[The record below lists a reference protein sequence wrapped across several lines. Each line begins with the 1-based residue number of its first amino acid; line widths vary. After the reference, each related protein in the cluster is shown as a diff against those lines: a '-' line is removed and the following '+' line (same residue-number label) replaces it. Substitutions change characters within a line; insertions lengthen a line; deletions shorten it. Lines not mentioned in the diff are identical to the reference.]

1 MIFTEVSSKASNH
14 FTKGYRCAF
23 IPAKMNPTMVIFLV
37 LLQEVEEVEIMEAEE
52 DMVEVADS
60 LMVVVDL
67 LNQVEMADSLMV
79 VVEDLLNQVEVVL
92 VEDIEVGL
100 VEGLMILVEVA
111 DSLMVVVDL
120 LNQVEMAD
128 SLMVVVEDLLNQVE
142 VAVVEDIEVGLVEGL
157 MTLVEMTDSLVILD
171 PQPHSNTADNKVDT
185 ADNTVDN
192 QYNNTSGN
200 KVLNQVEV
208 AVVEDIEV
216 GLVAAFMTLVE
227 SKVVVDLL
235 NQVEVAMDLLN
246 LGDFESS
253 SVFVYVYLY

>member
-1 MIFTEVSSKASNH
+1 
-14 FTKGYRCAF
+14 
-23 IPAKMNPTMVIFLV
+23 MNPTMVIFLV

-92 VEDIEVGL
+92 
-100 VEGLMILVEVA
+100 
-111 DSLMVVVDL
+111 
-120 LNQVEMAD
+120 
-128 SLMVVVEDLLNQVE
+128 
-142 VAVVEDIEVGLVEGL
+142 VEDIEVGLVEGL

>member
-1 MIFTEVSSKASNH
+1 MNPIIVIFTEVSSKASNH

-52 DMVEVADS
+52 DM
-60 LMVVVDL
+60 
-67 LNQVEMADSLMV
+67 
-79 VVEDLLNQVEVVL
+79 
-92 VEDIEVGL
+92 
-100 VEGLMILVEVA
+100 VEVA

>member
-1 MIFTEVSSKASNH
+1 
-14 FTKGYRCAF
+14 
-23 IPAKMNPTMVIFLV
+23 MVIFLV

-52 DMVEVADS
+52 DM
-60 LMVVVDL
+60 
-67 LNQVEMADSLMV
+67 
-79 VVEDLLNQVEVVL
+79 
-92 VEDIEVGL
+92 
-100 VEGLMILVEVA
+100 VEVA

-171 PQPHSNTADNKVDT
+171 PQPHSNTA
-185 ADNTVDN
+185 VDN

>member
-1 MIFTEVSSKASNH
+1 
-14 FTKGYRCAF
+14 
-23 IPAKMNPTMVIFLV
+23 MVIFLV

-52 DMVEVADS
+52 DM
-60 LMVVVDL
+60 
-67 LNQVEMADSLMV
+67 
-79 VVEDLLNQVEVVL
+79 
-92 VEDIEVGL
+92 
-100 VEGLMILVEVA
+100 VEVA

-208 AVVEDIEV
+208 ADHLIVI
-216 GLVAAFMTLVE
+216 
-227 SKVVVDLL
+227 
-235 NQVEVAMDLLN
+235 
-246 LGDFESS
+246 
-253 SVFVYVYLY
+253 VFVVFVGNFISFDLFLFMFIFTKLLIVNKFLLKSN

>member
-1 MIFTEVSSKASNH
+1 
-14 FTKGYRCAF
+14 
-23 IPAKMNPTMVIFLV
+23 
-37 LLQEVEEVEIMEAEE
+37 MEAEE

-79 VVEDLLNQVEVVL
+79 VVEDL
-92 VEDIEVGL
+92 
-100 VEGLMILVEVA
+100 
-111 DSLMVVVDL
+111 
-120 LNQVEMAD
+120 
-128 SLMVVVEDLLNQVE
+128 
-142 VAVVEDIEVGLVEGL
+142 
-157 MTLVEMTDSLVILD
+157 
-171 PQPHSNTADNKVDT
+171 
-185 ADNTVDN
+185 
-192 QYNNTSGN
+192 
-200 KVLNQVEV
+200 LNQVEV